1 MIILFLLSILLFF
14 IFNKHK
20 LFVIYLLFF
29 LLNIFINFL
38 VKIFLKY
45 PRPKENLDLFPFLKT
60 NILISDYNRFGMP
73 SRSCQSDIFSTIF
86 LFFIL
91 KKMDY
96 TILFIFISVYNI
108 IQNYIQQKYTFFQI
122 TIGCFLGSIM
132 GVIAYIFTI
141 HFLKEEL
148 TEKQEENAPI
158 QYGLL

>member
-1 MIILFLLSILLFF
+1 MIILFLSSIFLFF

-20 LFVIYLLFF
+20 LCVIYLLFF

-45 PRPKENLDLFPFLKT
+45 PRPKENLDLFPFLK
-60 NILISDYNRFGMP
+60 ISIDEYNRFGMP

-86 LFFIL
+86 LFFTM
-91 KKMDY
+91 KKIDY
-96 TILFIFISVYNI
+96 TILFIFVSVYNI
-108 IQNYIQQKYTFFQI
+108 IQNYIQQKYTFLQI
-122 TIGCFLGSIM
+122 LMGCILGTIM
-132 GVIAYIFTI
+132 GIIAYICTI

-158 QYGLL
+158 QFGLL

>member
-1 MIILFLLSILLFF
+1 MILLFLSSIFLFYIFKKYDLLF
-14 IFNKHK
+14 IYIF
-20 LFVIYLLFF
+20 FF

-45 PRPKENLDLFPFLKT
+45 PRPKENLDIFPFLQ
-60 NILISDYNRFGMP
+60 ISIDEYNRFGMP

-86 LFFIL
+86 LFFTM

-108 IQNYIQQKYTFFQI
+108 IQNYIQQKYTILQI
-122 TIGCFLGSIM
+122 LIGCLLGTIM

-141 HFLKEEL
+141 HFLKEDL

-158 QYGLL
+158 QFGLL

>member
-1 MIILFLLSILLFF
+1 MIILFLLSIFLFF

-20 LFVIYLLFF
+20 LFVFYLLFF

-38 VKIFLKY
+38 VKIFLKF
-45 PRPKENLDLFPFLKT
+45 PRPKENLDLFPFLKIT
-60 NILISDYNRFGMP
+60 IDEYNRFGMP

-86 LFFIL
+86 LFFTM

-108 IQNYIQQKYTFFQI
+108 IQNYIQQKYTILQI
-122 TIGCFLGSIM
+122 LIGCLLGTIM
-132 GVIAYIFTI
+132 GVIAYMFTI

-158 QYGLL
+158 QFGLL

>member
-1 MIILFLLSILLFF
+1 MIILFLSSILLFF

-20 LFVIYLLFF
+20 LCVIYLLFF

-45 PRPKENLDLFPFLKT
+45 PRPTENLDLFPFLK
-60 NILISDYNRFGMP
+60 IPIDEYNRYGMP
-73 SRSCQSDIFSTIF
+73 SRSCQSDLYSTIF
-86 LFFIL
+86 LFFTM

-108 IQNYIQQKYTFFQI
+108 IQNYIQQKYSILQI
-122 TIGCFLGSIM
+122 LIGCLLGTIM
-132 GVIAYIFTI
+132 GVIAYVFTI
-141 HFLKEEL
+141 RFLKENL

-158 QYGLL
+158 QFGLL

>member
-1 MIILFLLSILLFF
+1 MIILFLSSIFLFF

-45 PRPKENLDLFPFLKT
+45 PRPKENLDLFPFLQ
-60 NILISDYNRFGMP
+60 ISIDEYNRFGMP
-73 SRSCQSDIFSTIF
+73 ARSCQSDIYSTIF
-86 LFFIL
+86 LFFTL

-108 IQNYIQQKYTFFQI
+108 IQKYIQQKYTIYQI
-122 TIGCFLGSIM
+122 IAGCILGTIIGT
-132 GVIAYIFTI
+132 IAYIFTI
-141 HFLKEEL
+141 YFLKEEL

-158 QYGLL
+158 QFGLL